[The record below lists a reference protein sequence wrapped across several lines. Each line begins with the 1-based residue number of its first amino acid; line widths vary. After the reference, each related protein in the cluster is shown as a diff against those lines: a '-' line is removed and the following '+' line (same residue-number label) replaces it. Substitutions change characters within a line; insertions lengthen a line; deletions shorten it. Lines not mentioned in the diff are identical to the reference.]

1 MSSIP
6 APIRQVLAAQN
17 DANNQQINTALLRKG
32 LDAQKQTGDAINAL
46 LEQTVELQ
54 EQFASGH
61 IDVKV

>member
-6 APIRQVLAAQN
+6 APVRQVLAAQN
-17 DANNQQINTALLRKG
+17 EATNQQINTALLRKG
-32 LDAQKQTGDAINAL
+32 LDAQQQAGDAINAL

-54 EQFASGH
+54 KQFASGH

>member
-6 APIRQVLAAQN
+6 APVRQVLAAQHN
-17 DANNQQINTALLRKG
+17 ATNQQINTAMLRKG
-32 LDAQKQTGDAINAL
+32 LDAQQHAGDAINAL

-54 EQFASGH
+54 KQFASGH

>member
-6 APIRQVLAAQN
+6 APLRQVLAAQN
-17 DANNQQINTALLRKG
+17 DATNQQINTALLRKG
-32 LDAQKQTGDAINAL
+32 LDAQQQAGDAINAL

-54 EQFASGH
+54 KQFASGH